1 VTPEPY
7 AAAEGDAPIRI
18 LLVDDHPL
26 VREGVRMLVEAQPD
40 MELRA
45 EGADRE
51 SALAAV
57 RRERPDLVLL
67 DLDLG
72 PDDGLELLRELLR
85 LDPDLR
91 VLVFTGLRDRELHQR
106 AVELGAM
113 GVVPKEQAT
122 SVLLAAIRKVHAG
135 EAWIDRKV
143 VASLLQQARR
153 APLQNDPEQRKI
165 AALTARERELVA
177 LVAQGNGTRQLAA
190 RLGIADKTI
199 RNHLVSIYAKLG
211 VSDRLELA
219 IYAARHGLASPPG
232 GPIGG
237 S

>member
-1 VTPEPY
+1 MTPATD
-7 AAAEGDAPIRI
+7 AAPSGGAPIRI

-40 MELRA
+40 MDLRA
-45 EGADRE
+45 ESADRV
-51 SALAAV
+51 SALAAL
-57 RRERPDLVLL
+57 RRERPDLILL

-72 PDDGLELLRELLR
+72 ADDGLDLLRELLR

-106 AVELGAM
+106 AVELGAL

-153 APLQNDPEQRKI
+153 APQQSDPEQRKI

-177 LVAQGNGTRQLAA
+177 LVAQGNGTRRLSE
-190 RLGIADKTI
+190 RLGITDKTI

-219 IYAARHGLASPPG
+219 VYAGRHGLAAPPESTAG
-232 GPIGG
+232 H
-237 S
+237 